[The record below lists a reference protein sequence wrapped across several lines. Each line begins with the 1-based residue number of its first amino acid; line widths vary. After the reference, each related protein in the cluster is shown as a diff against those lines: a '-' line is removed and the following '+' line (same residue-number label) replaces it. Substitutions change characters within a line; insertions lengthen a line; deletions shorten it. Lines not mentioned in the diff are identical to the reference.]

1 MSLEVGCPET
11 GRGVAYARRVAQER
25 SERASEQLEAIAS
38 LDAAL
43 GSARIEYWLFG
54 GWAVDFWVGRV
65 TREHDDIDAAA
76 WRRDYDAIKRALVD
90 TGWRHTPVENEVV
103 GTRYTRGSAQVEFT
117 FVEARDDGA
126 VVIPIPE
133 HEIVWTTEPFG
144 EERRVLHDVGART
157 IPLGV
162 LLSGKQM
169 TRDKPDEAAKDRAD
183 VQALAVAARRT

>member
-1 MSLEVGCPET
+1 ML
-11 GRGVAYARRVAQER
+11 RRVAQER
-25 SERASEQLEAIAS
+25 SERASGQLEAIAS

-76 WRRDYDAIKRALVD
+76 WRCDYDAIKRALVD
-90 TGWRHTPVENEVV
+90 VGWRHTPVENEVV
-103 GTRYTRGSAQVEFT
+103 GTRYTWGNAEVEFT

-126 VVIPIPE
+126 VVVPIPE
-133 HEIVWTTEPFG
+133 REIVVTTEPFG

-157 IPLGV
+157 IPLDL
-162 LLSGKQM
+162 LLSGKRM
-169 TRDKPDEAAKDRAD
+169 TRDKPDEAAKDLAD
-183 VQALAVAARRT
+183 VQALAAAVRRT

>member
-1 MSLEVGCPET
+1 MSLEVDWPGYPDEVC
-11 GRGVAYARRVAQER
+11 AYPRRVPQDL
-25 SERASEQLEAIAS
+25 SDRASEQIQAIRS

-43 GSARIEYWLFG
+43 GAARIEYWLFG

-76 WRRDYDAIKRALVD
+76 WRRDFDAIKQALVEV
-90 TGWRHTPVENEVV
+90 GWRHTPVENEVV
-103 GTRYTRGSAQVEFT
+103 GTRYTWGSAEVEFT

-144 EERRVLHDVGART
+144 EERRVLRGVGART
-157 IPLGV
+157 IPLDL

-169 TRDKPDEAAKDRAD
+169 TREAPDEATKDRAD
-183 VQALAVAARRT
+183 VQALAAARGA